1 MFDLSSMI
9 PIIIMFAILL
19 FAIGFMIV
27 VAVLTAK
34 SRRTNET
41 KQLDLDIRLQNIE
54 HNVSY
59 LLKKF
64 EHPKIMT
71 NNLYHVS

>member
-19 FAIGFMIV
+19 FAIGCMIV
-27 VAVLTAK
+27 VAVLITK

-59 LLKKF
+59 LLKRF
-64 EHPKIMT
+64 EQPE
-71 NNLYHVS
+71 NEDE